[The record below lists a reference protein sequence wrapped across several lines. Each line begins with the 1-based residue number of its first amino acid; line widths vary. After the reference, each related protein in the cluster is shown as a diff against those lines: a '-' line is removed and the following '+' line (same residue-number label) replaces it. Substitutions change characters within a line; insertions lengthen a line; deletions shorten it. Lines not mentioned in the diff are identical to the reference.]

1 MTALRDV
8 VDCSDESRGSIAGRA
23 YQAPTSFSNHL
34 NGRRVPNPELVMS
47 LYQVAAQDAKEAGRE
62 LPHSLGSLL
71 EMRLAA
77 LIKHCECCAKSD
89 ATATRVAGPGLS
101 SPVERPASAPG
112 PQALHEVRSGHRE
125 GAARSHS
132 DGTPVQTTVPV
143 PLSKGDRHPTIA
155 ADENW
160 SELSVLTGY
169 LSEGRNRDAFIV
181 LWSAATTLPAHDVPI
196 VVIACRSA
204 GLNDEADAV
213 LTNAGRRDA
222 QAVINIA
229 SAFHDRRL
237 YEDAG
242 LVLAS
247 AASAARQ
254 TD

>member
-62 LPHSLGSLL
+62 LPHSLESLL

-77 LIKHCECCAKSD
+77 LIKHCECCASGYAA
-89 ATATRVAGPGLS
+89 ATGVAGTVLS
-101 SPVERPASAPG
+101 SQPERPAPAPV
-112 PQALHEVRSGHRE
+112 PQPVREARPGHRE
-125 GAARSHS
+125 GAAHPHS
-132 DGTPVQTTVPV
+132 DGTPVQTTRPV
-143 PLSKGDRHPTIA
+143 PLSGGDRHPTIS

-160 SELSVLTGY
+160 SELSILTGY

-181 LWSAATTLPAHDVPI
+181 LWSAATTLPAHDVPN
-196 VVIACRSA
+196 VVLACRSA

-247 AASAARQ
+247 AARR